1 MYLPLSRVLLR
12 APLLPA
18 KVLARARRAL
28 LTNPLGQMAIEIAS
42 PALAGAAAG
51 ASRERA
57 IVRYARRAAFR
68 PTPSGLLAGVC
79 MGTLGRTT
87 DVATGTPVAHLA
99 PSWARLDALAR
110 ALLDEPAVRER
121 VRLRVAPSAVRG
133 AATVH
138 WVGPGDPMAET
149 HTADLDDRLRAI
161 LELTDGWAP
170 WPEVRACAR
179 AADADADAGDG
190 DGDGTDAGRDAD
202 ADELLLVLIDDGLL
216 QTDLAPP
223 LVGAAPGERLRD
235 RLAAIGWTDGARL
248 LETALAALTDG
259 DLVRGRAAL
268 AALPGRSE
276 RDIHAVLVHRPRKV
290 PRLERAAVERAAR
303 LVPVLVRLQEAL
315 TPPAAE
321 RFASRAIADALDAST
336 EIFGAGAF
344 DLAALA
350 AGDYG
355 VELADG
361 DTQVEDPA
369 APTNPSPALLALLV
383 DTITNAARGKQMEA
397 ELDPEALSA
406 ALADHAVPPLPATAE
421 LFLVPTRRP
430 PGGRPGAGWLLGLHA
445 PAGASFG
452 RFAHALGAPLE
463 DACAEI
469 AAAERR
475 ARPDQERLDV
485 AFAPSAAL
493 GDLCAHPKVRP
504 RTLALTRWTDAE
516 GDLAPRDLELL
527 ADPAAPTALALRTRG
542 ACVPIVPSPLS
553 RVRSRA
559 APAGVIRLL
568 AGWSLHR
575 QHAPWAFSPGPL
587 ADLAFIPRLVVDGF
601 VIAPASWRLPQALRG
616 GGGRA
621 ALSRWRRA
629 ARVPRFVQVGEGDQ
643 LFPVDLSAPD
653 ARADLAALA
662 EGGRIFEIWP
672 PLDAV
677 VDRDGRRIEAVV
689 AVVDDAAPPG
699 PDTVGVGRVPP
710 PREAPPLPGWRTF
723 KLFGTANRQDE
734 LLAGTVAPAIRRAQD
749 AHEIDAWFFLRYVD
763 GPGRRTHL
771 RLRVHGTPSAAAFEA
786 RLLAALAPARE
797 DGAFATI
804 EIGEYLAEHGRF
816 TPADLPVV
824 HAIFESD
831 SEAAVALLA
840 DPDLDRVLLLARA
853 LDTLASGAGLNLD
866 ERHALA
872 RARRRAAESWTAV
885 DDEDRRQADADFRRH
900 GRALRAALSGAESA
914 SPDGAAEIAPAT
926 GVLARH
932 RARIAA
938 AARDLPADARARL
951 LPTLLH
957 LCAVRFA
964 GPDPDAERIAYT
976 FWERTLEGLRKSP
989 GLRKR

>member
-1 MYLPLSRVLLR
+1 MYVPLSRVLLR
-12 APLLPA
+12 APLLPVA
-18 KVLARARRAL
+18 ALARARRAL
-28 LTNPLGQMAIEIAS
+28 AAHPLGADAIEIAS
-42 PALAGAAAG
+42 PALAAGTAG
-51 ASRERA
+51 ASRDRA
-57 IVRYARRAAFR
+57 IGRYARRAAFR

-79 MGTLGRTT
+79 VGTLGRTT
-87 DVATGTPVAHLA
+87 DLATGTPVAHLA

-121 VRLRVAPSAVRG
+121 VRLRSAPSAVRG
-133 AATVH
+133 AATVQ

-149 HTADLDDRLRAI
+149 HTADLDDRLQAI
-161 LELTDGWAP
+161 LDLTQRWAP
-170 WPEVRACAR
+170 WPEVRAR
-179 AADADADAGDG
+179 AQGDDADVG

-202 ADELLLVLIDDGLL
+202 ANELLLVLIDDGLL

-248 LETALAALTDG
+248 LETAIAALSDG
-259 DLVRGRAAL
+259 DLARGRAAL
-268 AALPGRSE
+268 AALPGQSE
-276 RDIHAVLVHRPRKV
+276 RDVHAVLVHRPRKV

-303 LVPVLVRLQEAL
+303 LVPLLVRLQEAL

-355 VELADG
+355 VELG
-361 DTQVEDPA
+361 EGEKQVEDPA
-369 APTNPSPALLALLV
+369 APANPSPALLALLV
-383 DTITNAARGKQMEA
+383 DAIANAAPGRQMEA
-397 ELDPEALSA
+397 VLDPDALSA
-406 ALADHAVPPLPATAE
+406 ALADHAVAPLPATAE
-421 LFLVPTRRP
+421 LFVAPMRRR

-469 AAAERR
+469 VAAERR
-475 ARPDQERLDV
+475 ARPDQERIDV

-493 GDLCAHPKVRP
+493 ADLCAHPQVRP
-504 RTLALTRWTDAE
+504 RTLALTRWTGAE
-516 GDLAPRDLELL
+516 GDLAPRDLELV

-542 ACVPIVPSPLS
+542 PGAPIVPSPLA
-553 RVRSRA
+553 RVRSTA
-559 APAGVIRLL
+559 APAGMIRLL

-587 ADLAFIPRLVVDGF
+587 ADLAFIPRIVVDGF
-601 VIAPASWRLPQALRG
+601 VIAPASWRLPGALRG

-621 ALSRWRRA
+621 ALLRWRRE
-629 ARVPRFVQVGEGDQ
+629 ARVPRFVQVGDGDQ
-643 LFPVDLSAPD
+643 LFPVDLSAPE
-653 ARADLAALA
+653 ARADLAGLA
-662 EGGRIFEIWP
+662 AGGRIFEIWP

-699 PDTVGVGRVPP
+699 LDTVGIGRVPP
-710 PREAPPLPGWRTF
+710 PREAPALPGWRTF
-723 KLFGTANRQDE
+723 KLFGTPDRQDE
-734 LLAGTVAPAIRRAQD
+734 LLAGSVVSAIRQAQG

-763 GPGRRTHL
+763 GPGRRPHL

-786 RLLAALAPARE
+786 RLLAALAPVRE

-804 EIGEYLAEHGRF
+804 EIGEYHAEHGRF
-816 TPADLPVV
+816 TPADLPAV

-853 LDTLASGAGLNLD
+853 LDALASGMGLNLD
-866 ERHALA
+866 ERHAIA
-872 RARRRAAESWTAV
+872 RSRRQAAESWTAV
-885 DDEDRRQADADFRRH
+885 DDEDRRQADADCRRH
-900 GRALRAALSGAESA
+900 GRALRAALGGAEN
-914 SPDGAAEIAPAT
+914 APSDD
-926 GVLARH
+926 VLTRH
-932 RARIAA
+932 RARIAT

-957 LCAVRFA
+957 HCAVRFA